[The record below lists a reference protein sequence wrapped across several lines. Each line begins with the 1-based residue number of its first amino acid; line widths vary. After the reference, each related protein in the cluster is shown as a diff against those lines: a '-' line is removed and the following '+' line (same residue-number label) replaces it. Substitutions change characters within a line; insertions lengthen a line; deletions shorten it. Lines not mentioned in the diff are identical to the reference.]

1 MSNRRTALLRRRAA
15 VVARRNA
22 ILGRLTPGGRRNF
35 VDDLRA
41 ENTGSKLLLAGTVLA
56 LIWAN
61 SPWREAYASL
71 SATTIGPASLHL
83 DLTVAQWATDG
94 LLAIFFF
101 VVGLELKREMV
112 EGQLRKPAT
121 AIVPILAAVGG
132 MAVPALFYT
141 AVVVLRD
148 GPPEGWAIPV
158 ATDIAFA
165 VAVLT
170 LFGSR
175 LPTALRAFLLTLAVV
190 DDLLGIIVIAVFYAE
205 GLSFLWLGAALLAIA
220 LFGLLVRR
228 GDMPTWVLLPLA
240 VVAWALMHSSGVH
253 ATIAGVMLG
262 FMVPV
267 AVREGH
273 KVGLAEHYEHK
284 WRPVSAGLAVPVF
297 ALFAAGVSLNPSDLA
312 SAAGDPAAQGVA
324 LGLVLGKPIGILLAT
339 YLLVRFTRATLDPTA
354 RWLDLLAVSTVAGV
368 GFTVSLLIGELSFGA
383 DSPHSE
389 HVKAAILFG
398 SLAAAA
404 LGGVLLSWRSRVHE
418 RAHDLRPSD
427 ISVDEVSVDE
437 EG

>member
-1 MSNRRTALLRRRAA
+1 MSNRRTALVQRRAA
-15 VVARRNA
+15 LAARRTA
-22 ILGRLTPGGRRNF
+22 VLGRLTPGGRRNF
-35 VDDLRA
+35 IDDLRA
-41 ENTGSKLLLAGTVLA
+41 ENTGSKLLLLGTVIA
-56 LIWAN
+56 LVWAN
-61 SPWREAYASL
+61 SPWGGGYEAL
-71 SATTIGPASLHL
+71 SSTTLGPASLHL

-132 MAVPALFYT
+132 MVVPALFYT

-190 DDLLGIIVIAVFYAE
+190 DDLLGIIVIAVFYAD
-205 GLSFLWLGAALLAIA
+205 GLAFAWLGAALAAIA
-220 LFGLLVRR
+220 VFALLVRR
-228 GDMPTWVLLPLA
+228 GGMPTWVLLPLA
-240 VVAWALMHSSGVH
+240 IVAWALMHRSGVH

-262 FMVPV
+262 FTVPV
-267 AVREGH
+267 AIRSGETI
-273 KVGLAEHYEHK
+273 GLAERYEHR

-297 ALFAAGVSLNPSDLA
+297 ALFAAGVSLDPGDLA
-312 SAAGDPAAQGVA
+312 SAAADAAAQGVA
-324 LGLVLGKPIGILLAT
+324 LGLVVGKPIGILLAT
-339 YLLVRFTRATLDPTA
+339 YLLVRFTRADLDPTV
-354 RWLDLLAVSTVAGV
+354 RWLDLLAVSAVAGV
-368 GFTVSLLIGELSFGA
+368 GFTVSLLIGELSFA
-383 DSPHSE
+383 ETSPHSE

-404 LGGVLLSWRSRVHE
+404 LGGALLAWRSSVHV
-418 RAHDLRPSD
+418 RAHDLEPAD
-427 ISVDEVSVDE
+427 VSIDA